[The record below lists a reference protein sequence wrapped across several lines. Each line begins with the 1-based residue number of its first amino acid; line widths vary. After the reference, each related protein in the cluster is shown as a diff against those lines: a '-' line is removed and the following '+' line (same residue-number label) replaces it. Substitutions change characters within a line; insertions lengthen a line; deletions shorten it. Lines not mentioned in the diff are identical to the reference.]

1 MPGASY
7 LSGIKHTD
15 VRCFSYF
22 YHLIAFVSHQNGG
35 FSLHNLKYRC
45 LQRCMARFRGTYPAR
60 GLKRDNEFAREEYD
74 ISKRRLTNYFT
85 DIELQFLVS
94 KRTMHDRLST
104 TSRNDA
110 IDFGS
115 LVQRNIAT

>member
-1 MPGASY
+1 
-7 LSGIKHTD
+7 
-15 VRCFSYF
+15 
-22 YHLIAFVSHQNGG
+22 
-35 FSLHNLKYRC
+35 
-45 LQRCMARFRGTYPAR
+45 MARFRGTYPAA
-60 GLKRDNEFAREEYD
+60 GLKGDNEFAREEYD